1 MGAWGVRVL
10 ENDSA
15 LDDMHCAINEHKF
28 SSISEFVR
36 SLLGEQDYKAGL
48 HALLG
53 IAIVDASINGVD
65 YTLFSSKESM
75 YGYKDWF
82 HSLSPDPL
90 ICLLPLAQE
99 AIVKC
104 IEAGVDA
111 WNKEC
116 QKDRMALYTTFKN
129 RLNKEKNNE

>member
-1 MGAWGVRVL
+1 
-10 ENDSA
+10 
-15 LDDMHCAINEHKF
+15 
-28 SSISEFVR
+28 
-36 SLLGEQDYKAGL
+36 
-48 HALLG
+48 
-53 IAIVDASINGVD
+53 
-65 YTLFSSKESM
+65 
-75 YGYKDWF
+75 
-82 HSLSPDPL
+82 
-90 ICLLPLAQE
+90 LLPLAQE